1 MIFNTAEQKTH
12 PRRAGGFIFDYVGC
26 PHSLIKAA
34 HQMDGRG
41 RKTGK
46 KGSTHT
52 RTHISVH
59 SPGNPTSG
67 PDSLHC
73 VAKVTEPREVKLLV

>member
-1 MIFNTAEQKTH
+1 
-12 PRRAGGFIFDYVGC
+12 
-26 PHSLIKAA
+26 
-34 HQMDGRG
+34 MDGRG

-52 RTHISVH
+52 CTHISVH

-73 VAKVTEPREVKLLV
+73 AAKVTEPREVKLLV

>member
-1 MIFNTAEQKTH
+1 
-12 PRRAGGFIFDYVGC
+12 
-26 PHSLIKAA
+26 
-34 HQMDGRG
+34 MDGRG

-52 RTHISVH
+52 RTRISVH
-59 SPGNPTSG
+59 SHGNPMSG